1 MNDDGNR
8 WRPWRDRPLVFGAPT
23 IGTAERD
30 EVIAC
35 LESGWLGTGPRVA
48 ELERRLG
55 AYLVDDSRTS
65 VARDEVLAGL
75 RALRIGTGIHYQ
87 AVHLHPWYRRHHG
100 ERTGTLPGAE
110 WVSARTFSLPLS
122 AGMSDGDVSDVAR
135 ALRVIFS

>member
-23 IGTAERD
+23 IGTAD
-30 EVIAC
+30 
-35 LESGWLGTGPRVA
+35 
-48 ELERRLG
+48 
-55 AYLVDDSRTS
+55 
-65 VARDEVLAGL
+65 
-75 RALRIGTGIHYQ
+75 
-87 AVHLHPWYRRHHG
+87 PWYRRHHG